1 MKNERLQKLY
11 LENRETFAAFDLNGQ
26 ALGNNLYG
34 LPHTFENAILHVHEM
49 PTAITV
55 SGTTG
60 AEDGPAGLAKG
71 SKSIELTSEQYRDD
85 AWIPGMWA
93 NESDPELHDLHK
105 KGREIFDEMIN
116 SNLDHVV
123 EYNVRL
129 LDEICEKVNFILE
142 RNVTE
147 SLKLNRLV
155 AVIGGCHGS
164 IFGSVKAHSKFH
176 KKFSILTVDAHL
188 DLRLAYE
195 GVKWSHA
202 SIMRNILTEI
212 PQVKHLTSVG
222 IRSTGAD
229 ERQYV
234 KENKDRISVFYD
246 SVMRNQMDLQ
256 DKNWARWCFDI
267 VDSIPTDDVYIS
279 FDHDGLEVSL
289 CPSTGT
295 PVAGGLSMWQ
305 AKKLITTLVSM
316 DKRIIGF
323 DLNEMVPTTQNDRN
337 SAAELF
343 YHMYYCM
350 MVSQGILKE

>member
-1 MKNERLQKLY
+1 MKNEKLHELY

-26 ALGNNLYG
+26 AIGNNLYG
-34 LPHTFENAILHVHEM
+34 LPHSFDNAVLHVHEI

-55 SGTTG
+55 SGTKG

-85 AWIPGMWA
+85 AWIPGMWV
-93 NESDPELHDLHK
+93 NETDPELHDLHK
-105 KGREIFDEMIN
+105 KGRDIFEEMID

-123 EYNVRL
+123 EYNSRQIN
-129 LDEICEKVNFILE
+129 EICEKVNNILE
-142 RNVTE
+142 RDVTN

-164 IFGSVKAHSKFH
+164 IFGGVKAHAKFNES
-176 KKFSILTVDAHL
+176 FSILTVDAHL

-246 SVMRNQMDLQ
+246 SVMRLKMDSQ
-256 DKNWARWCFDI
+256 EKNWQNMCYDI
-267 VDSIPTDDVYIS
+267 VDSIPTVDVYIS

-305 AKKLITTLVSM
+305 AKTLISTLVAM
-316 DKRIIGF
+316 KKRIIGF

-350 MVSQGILKE
+350 MVSQGILKD